1 MNNPSLVAEIT
12 AMRLETLGLSFIPQ
26 HSDARVLDHLIYKWD
41 HSREIIGRVLLEK
54 YSCAL
59 AAGWQLTE
67 EEIERDIA
75 KLFHGN
81 FRDFLGR

>member
-1 MNNPSLVAEIT
+1 
-12 AMRLETLGLSFIPQ
+12 
-26 HSDARVLDHLIYKWD
+26 
-41 HSREIIGRVLLEK
+41 LEK
-54 YSCAL
+54 YSRAL